1 VAPVVGRS
9 RPKRERRPCGEA
21 AESCTGSLEVAGST
35 LARVECLT
43 LASSALSAMSE
54 HMELVVRVP
63 WPCVTR
69 RRGCV
74 VQASKSSSN
83 EPMTD
88 GSASGVVGADSF
100 RKSTFAHCF
109 LPRQTPTT
117 RPRNGD
123 FASKIRWSALGKIF
137 SPGCDGRHIRAAM
150 PAVYHYSSN
159 PREIAM
165 TIH

>member
-1 VAPVVGRS
+1 
-9 RPKRERRPCGEA
+9 
-21 AESCTGSLEVAGST
+21 
-35 LARVECLT
+35 
-43 LASSALSAMSE
+43 
-54 HMELVVRVP
+54 MELVVRVP

-83 EPMTD
+83 EPMAD
-88 GSASGVVGADSF
+88 GSASGASGVVGADSF

-123 FASKIRWSALGKIF
+123 FASKTVGARSAKFFRRTVMAVTYVRQCQRYITTHGTHER
-137 SPGCDGRHIRAAM
+137 SP
-150 PAVYHYSSN
+150 
-159 PREIAM
+159 
-165 TIH
+165 